1 MPQTTDSED
10 RLDEALKALA
20 SPQRRALLKLVA
32 SGGNSGSCC
41 SEDEDVCACDLAGAL
56 GLAPST
62 ISHHMSALARA
73 GLVIATRKGLWVHYR
88 VDRGALGDV
97 AKAIAGL

>member
-1 MPQTTDSED
+1 MPETVDSED
-10 RLDEALKALA
+10 RLSEALKALA

-32 SGGNSGSCC
+32 SGGDPGSCC
-41 SEDEDVCACDLAGAL
+41 SDDEDVCACDLAGAL
-56 GLAPST
+56 DLAPST

-73 GLVIATRKGLWVHYR
+73 GLVTATRKGLWVHYR
-88 VDRGALGDV
+88 VEREALADV